1 MNINI
6 PDSPYMIAL
15 GTSHT
20 VGQCNGEVLKE
31 SFVDYVANELG
42 LELIKIGMPGCTN
55 MELLFSFNNSDYN
68 YYLKLKYINSM
79 IMFFTV
85 SN

>member
-42 LELIKIGMPGCTN
+42 LELIKIG
-55 MELLFSFNNSDYN
+55 S
-68 YYLKLKYINSM
+68 K
-79 IMFFTV
+79 
-85 SN
+85 